1 MDTSCFHK
9 DDHSRRRFLSRLG
22 DGFGTAALMTMLG
35 HDSAAASQGAT
46 DDSSR
51 LQGFGSSFHHRPTA
65 SRVIQIFCPGGMSH
79 VDTWD
84 YRPELE
90 RVHGQS
96 FDAELGKQTF
106 AGIAGTYAKSFW
118 RFRQHGECDRWLS
131 DLFPLMSR
139 HVDDMA
145 FIYSMQ
151 NKSALHGP
159 AMFMMNSGF
168 IRPGF
173 PSMGSWVTYGLG
185 CDTDNLPSFVVL
197 PDVRGLPPGGAGNW
211 SAGFLP
217 ATHQGT
223 IIETAID
230 KPPIANLFPP
240 NTRRNFDE
248 TGRDFL
254 RFLNR
259 QHADERPLDSLLE
272 ARIASYELAAKLQL
286 SAPEAVDLTRETESS
301 HKLYAITDEDIGPF
315 GRQCLL
321 ARRFVERGVRFV
333 QIFCGAENTSSKKIR
348 PNWDSHED
356 IVRDHGYWGRILD
369 TGVNAL
375 LSDLKRRGLLDST
388 LVFCTTEF
396 GRQPF
401 MQGKQKGRDHNPG
414 VFTSWLAGGGIKGG
428 TSYGTSDD
436 VGFKASE
443 NPTYSYDLHATAL
456 HLLGVDHERLTYY
469 QNGIQR
475 RLTDVHGHVIRD
487 IIEKH
492 A

>member
-1 MDTSCFHK
+1 MNSK
-9 DDHSRRRFLSRLG
+9 KSPRNQNSRRQFLSSLG
-22 DGFGTAALMTMLG
+22 DGFGATALAAILG
-35 HDSAAASQGAT
+35 GKSAFASEQIRTRAGLAPT
-46 DDSSR
+46 P
-51 LQGFGSSFHHRPTA
+51 GSECQHRPRA
-65 SRVIQIFCPGGMSH
+65 NCVIQIFCPGGMSH

-90 RVHGQS
+90 RVHGTA

-106 AGIAGTYAKSFW
+106 AGVAGTYAKSFW
-118 RFRQHGECDRWLS
+118 RFGQHGECSRWLS
-131 DLFPLMSR
+131 DLFPQMSQ

-159 AMFMMNSGF
+159 AMFMMNTGF

-185 CDTDNLPSFVVL
+185 CETDNLPSFVVL

-217 ATHQGT
+217 AMHQGT
-223 IIETAID
+223 IIETATN

-240 NTRRNFDE
+240 NPQYDFSGA
-248 TGRDFL
+248 GRDFL
-254 RFLNR
+254 QFLNQ
-259 QHADERPLDSLLE
+259 QHAIERPDDSLLE

-286 SAPEAVDLTRETESS
+286 SAPEAVDLTRESESI
-301 HKLYAITDEDIGPF
+301 HKLYAMADEDIGPF

-321 ARRFVERGVRFV
+321 ARRFVERGVRFI

-369 TGVNAL
+369 AGVSAL
-375 LSDLKRRGLLDST
+375 LSDL
-388 LVFCTTEF
+388 
-396 GRQPF
+396 
-401 MQGKQKGRDHNPG
+401 
-414 VFTSWLAGGGIKGG
+414 
-428 TSYGTSDD
+428 
-436 VGFKASE
+436 
-443 NPTYSYDLHATAL
+443 
-456 HLLGVDHERLTYY
+456 
-469 QNGIQR
+469 
-475 RLTDVHGHVIRD
+475 
-487 IIEKH
+487 
-492 A
+492 

>member
-1 MDTSCFHK
+1 MTSDSSLK
-9 DDHSRRRFLSRLG
+9 TPDSRRQFLEGLG
-22 DGFGTAALMTMLG
+22 AGFGTTALAAILG
-35 HDSAAASQGAT
+35 GETALANSLPTSDNNKTPALGIEC
-46 DDSSR
+46 
-51 LQGFGSSFHHRPTA
+51 HHCPTA
-65 SRVIQIFCPGGMSH
+65 NCVIQIFCPGGMSH

-84 YRPELE
+84 YRPQLE

-106 AGIAGTYAKSFW
+106 AGVAGTYAKSFW
-118 RFRQHGECDRWLS
+118 RFRQHGQCGRWLS
-131 DLFPLMSR
+131 DLFPQMSQ

-185 CDTDNLPSFVVL
+185 CETNNLPSFVVL
-197 PDVRGLPPGGAGNW
+197 PDVRGLPPGGSGNW
-211 SAGFLP
+211 NAGFLP
-217 ATHQGT
+217 AMHQGT
-223 IIETAID
+223 IIETATN
-230 KPPIANLFPP
+230 KPPIANLFPSNP
-240 NTRRNFDE
+240 QNNFSGA
-248 TGRDFL
+248 GRDFL
-254 RFLNR
+254 QFLNQ
-259 QHADERPLDSLLE
+259 QHAIERTDDSLLE
-272 ARIASYELAAKLQL
+272 ARIACYELAAKLQL
-286 SAPEAVDLTRETESS
+286 SAPEAVDLTRESESI
-301 HKLYAITDEDIGPF
+301 HKLYAMADEDVGPF

-375 LSDLKRRGLLDST
+375 LTDLKSRGLLDST

-428 TSYGTSDD
+428 TSFGSSDD
-436 VGFKASE
+436 VGFKAAE
-443 NPTYSYDLHATAL
+443 NPCYSYDLHATAL
-456 HLLGVDHERLTYY
+456 HLLGVDHEKLTYY

-475 RLTDVHGHVIRD
+475 RLTDVHGHVIRE
-487 IIEKH
+487 IIGTH
-492 A
+492 